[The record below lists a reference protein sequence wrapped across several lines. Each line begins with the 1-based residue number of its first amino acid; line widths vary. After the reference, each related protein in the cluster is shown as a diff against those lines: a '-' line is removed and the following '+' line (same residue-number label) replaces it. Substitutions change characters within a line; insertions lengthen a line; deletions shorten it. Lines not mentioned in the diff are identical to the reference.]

1 MAGMVAQVYPVLHCM
16 TSWNSGTVTRNIGE
30 YVSQVRVIGMLSQ
43 PDAFASAGLLVG
55 RLVAN
60 ATFLRALTQFG
71 TLDAIHFFIG
81 ESSEQKQME
90 AIQRAYGGDV
100 EIRVSN
106 LIDFPQALERGSLDV
121 VHFNELN
128 VRMPTVMH
136 LRNRFAKK
144 TLPVTG
150 QIHSLS
156 YPSSMQTY
164 QHLIHGNPAPYDA
177 IFCSTVAGRDVVM
190 NCVTDLQDRLRR
202 RGGADAPLSCALPVV
217 PLGIDTASLQ
227 RGNRGQARTALGIPQ
242 DAFVFLSI
250 GRFTEYDKMDLFPVV
265 QAFASVRHR
274 LPPSAPVYLV
284 LAGASQGTK
293 TAQMVALWAKALKVG
308 PWLKMKVDFEDTEKP
323 GLLAAADAFVSMTD
337 NPQETYGLTVV
348 EAMGAGLPVIVS
360 DFNGY
365 KDTVQDGVGIRVTT
379 RWNTEM
385 DYLSDLAPLLYE
397 RPLHLFLGQSVEI
410 DLPELERA
418 METLY
423 HDSAL
428 RHSMGAAAL
437 KRAKSKYDWPVV
449 IEQYLSH
456 WNQLMQL
463 PRLKESGSL
472 NVMRMSYRGAF
483 SHYPTE
489 WADMGRFLVRSDWSR
504 DVAGDKNLY
513 PVFTELRLLFS
524 NQDVI
529 DTLRCAEQPIQRG
542 TLQHK
547 ITKGDQ
553 ESAHWRAGML
563 IAWLIKHGLL
573 VDVEK
578 H

>member
-1 MAGMVAQVYPVLHCM
+1 
-16 TSWNSGTVTRNIGE
+16 
-30 YVSQVRVIGMLSQ
+30 MLSQ
-43 PDAFASAGLLVG
+43 PDAFASAGVLVG

-60 ATFLRALTQFG
+60 ATFLQALTRFG
-71 TLDAIHFFIG
+71 NLDAIHFFIG
-81 ESSEQKQME
+81 ERSEQKNMD
-90 AIQRAYGGDV
+90 AIREAYGNAIDV
-100 EIRVSN
+100 RVSN
-106 LIDFPQALERGSLDV
+106 LIDFPQALECGSLDV

-128 VRMPTVMH
+128 TRMPTVMH

-156 YPSSMQTY
+156 YPGSMQTY
-164 QHLIHGNPAPYDA
+164 QHLIHGNPAAYDA

-202 RGGADAPLSCALPVV
+202 RGGADTPLSCAMPVV
-217 PLGIDTASLQ
+217 PLGIDTNTLRKGDRA
-227 RGNRGQARTALGIPQ
+227 QARQALGIPQ
-242 DAFVFLSI
+242 DAFVYLCI

-265 QAFASVRHR
+265 QAFASMRRR
-274 LPPSAPVYLV
+274 LPADASVYLV

-293 TAQMVALWAKALKVG
+293 TADMVALWAKALKVG
-308 PWLKMKVDFEDTEKP
+308 PWVKQRVDFADTEKP
-323 GLLAAADAFVSMTD
+323 GLLASADAFVSMTD
-337 NPQETYGLTVV
+337 NPQETYGLSVV

-385 DYLSDLAPLLYE
+385 DYLSDVAPLLYE

-423 HDSAL
+423 HEPAL
-428 RHSMGAAAL
+428 RHAMGKAAL
-437 KRAKSKYDWPVV
+437 KRAREKYDWSVV

-456 WNQLMQL
+456 WNALMRM
-463 PRLKESGSL
+463 PRRRESGSL

-483 SHYPTE
+483 SNYPTE
-489 WADMGRFLVRSDWSR
+489 WADMGRVLVRSEWSKE
-504 DVAGDKNLY
+504 VAGDKNLY

-524 NQDVI
+524 NDDVL
-529 DTLRCAEQPIQRG
+529 DALRRAERPIRRG
-542 TLQHK
+542 ALQQEM
-547 ITKGDQ
+547 TKNEH
-553 ESAHWRAGML
+553 ESAHWRSGML
-563 IAWLIKHGLL
+563 IAWLLKHGLL
-573 VDVEK
+573 VDAEK